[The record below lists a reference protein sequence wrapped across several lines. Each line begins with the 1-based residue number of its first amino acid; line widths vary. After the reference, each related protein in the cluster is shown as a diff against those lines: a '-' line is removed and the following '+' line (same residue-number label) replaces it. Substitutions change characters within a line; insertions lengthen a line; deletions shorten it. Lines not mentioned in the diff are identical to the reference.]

1 MRENERRKRK
11 ASTWPRGEEPEAGSG
26 IRLRSVAKEGVRLRS
41 RQELRPYLP
50 RGSVGAQT
58 GGSLGTGCS
67 SCDERTQKQK
77 GPAARRRLEA
87 ARRQREKHQEE
98 KRPDPT

>member
-11 ASTWPRGEEPEAGSG
+11 ASTWPRVEELEAGSG

-58 GGSLGTGCS
+58 GILGHGVF
-67 SCDERTQKQK
+67 K
-77 GPAARRRLEA
+77 L
-87 ARRQREKHQEE
+87 
-98 KRPDPT
+98 